1 MKKKKG
7 DSAKLGLF
15 VSIGLGLF
23 ILAIYFIGSRQ
34 EFFNSTFHL
43 RAIFKNVNGLIEGN
57 NVRLSGINVGVVK
70 NIEIIND
77 SAVKV
82 DMIIEEKTRKFIK
95 KDALASIGSDGLMG
109 NKIVVISPGTGG
121 QKEISDGDLIKTASP
136 VNFDEILTNL
146 KKTSDNAASISENLS
161 AVMDNI
167 RSGKGTIGKLF
178 MDTAFASN
186 ISQTVENVKQGSG
199 TLKNIGKSKNIFVRW
214 LLPKPPEEEKKKPGK
229 TPPEKK

>member
-1 MKKKKG
+1 MKKNKG
-7 DSAKLGLF
+7 DSAKLGVF

-23 ILAIYFIGSRQ
+23 IVAIYFIGSRQ
-34 EFFNSTFHL
+34 EFFNATFHL
-43 RAIFKNVNGLIEGN
+43 SGIFKNVNGLIEGN

-121 QKEISDGDLIKTASP
+121 QKEISDGDLIKTVSP
-136 VNFDEILTNL
+136 VNFDEILTSL
-146 KKTSDNAASISENLS
+146 KKTSDNAAAISENLS

-167 RSGKGTIGKLF
+167 RKGKGTVGKLF
-178 MDTAFASN
+178 MDTAFATS

-199 TLKNIGKSKNIFVRW
+199 TLKNIGKSKNILVRW
-214 LLPKPPEEEKKKPGK
+214 LLPKQPEEEKKKPQK
-229 TPPEKK
+229 TTEKK